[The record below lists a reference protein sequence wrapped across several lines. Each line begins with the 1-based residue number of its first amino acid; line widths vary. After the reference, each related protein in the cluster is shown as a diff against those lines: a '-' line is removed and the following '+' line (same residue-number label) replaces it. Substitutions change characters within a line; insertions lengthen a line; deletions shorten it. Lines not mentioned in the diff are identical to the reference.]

1 MGPLCRWVP
10 CSLCPAMSNAQV
22 QCTKCVPLSRGAD
35 PLLTYSMHLPLW
47 ADHSSPPVC
56 ALHPLCLQSI
66 LSNFT
71 ALNSTTP
78 NGQAAQSA
86 ALKWISMLMGKCP
99 DRVVVF
105 EEDVSITVAL
115 CPVLITRA
123 TRLYFVPAHTP
134 PPSTSFPSP
143 NLPTLCLPRCGH
155 CVRCRWCCQ
164 GEGSSHDER
173 LCDLGTC
180 VRAFRSCERCCSTST
195 RLRRTRY

>member
-1 MGPLCRWVP
+1 
-10 CSLCPAMSNAQV
+10 MSNAQV
-22 QCTKCVPLSRGAD
+22 QCTKCMPLSRGAD

-105 EEDVSITVAL
+105 EEDVSIAVAL
-115 CPVLITRA
+115 CPVLIARA
-123 TRLYFVPAHTP
+123 TRLYFVPAPHPHLHFLPLAQIFP
-134 PPSTSFPSP
+134 P
-143 NLPTLCLPRCGH
+143 CACHAAGIA
-155 CVRCRWCCQ
+155 CVAAGAVKEKAACMM
-164 GEGSSHDER
+164 SV
-173 LCDLGTC
+173 GTC